1 MKNKTATRYFS
12 SKQEKHVAKV
22 IGGKQVANSGATMF
36 SKGDCSNDNWLIE
49 CKTKT
54 SPSQSMSIKKE
65 WLEKNEE
72 EAFAMR
78 KEHSA
83 LAFNFGDIHNAQN
96 YYIISEQEFLRF
108 LKLEEQYETNTNE
121 QY

>member
-12 SKQEKHVAKV
+12 SKQEKHVAKA
-22 IGGKQVANSGATMF
+22 IGGKQTANSGATMF
-36 SKGDCSNDNWLIE
+36 SKGDVLANNWCIE

-54 SPSQSMSIKKE
+54 SPSQSMSIKRE

-72 EAFAMR
+72 EAFAMN

-83 LAFNFGDIHNAQN
+83 LAFNFGDTYNAQN
-96 YYIISEQEFLRF
+96 YYIISEQEFQRF
-108 LKLEEQYETNTNE
+108 LRLEEQCEGIAGR
-121 QY
+121 